1 MGFLGISLGGG
12 WIGYLIAGFI
22 GACILIAV
30 ARRVQ
35 RRGSANLKVG
45 AGVENGDAGSG
56 AQCAAPLAALG
67 RHDDAVAR
75 YDRAI
80 AARKNFVEVHQAK
93 GERGLLLSRAKM

>member
-1 MGFLGISLGGG
+1 MGFLGVSLGGG
-12 WIGYLIAGFI
+12 WIGYLPVLSELASSSRWP
-22 GACILIAV
+22 
-30 ARRVQ
+30 AR
-35 RRGSANLKVG
+35 SA
-45 AGVENGDAGSG
+45 ARFSEPESRSRCQNGDAGSG